1 MSTPYGN
8 LRTHQIRQLDGEA
21 KYVDAL
27 VKSAAVPVWTTLIFT
42 LAVAIGAA
50 SIAIIAFAYARRTH
64 PSDGLD
70 GAEGPQGAAG
80 RDGRNGTNGVNGAN
94 GYNGT
99 LVSILSATQRTS
111 LAYTIPLG
119 TAVYDTTLGA
129 LCIYVANATW
139 ASFNVSSFLV
149 LT

>member
-1 MSTPYGN
+1 MYGKLN
-8 LRTHQIRQLDGEA
+8 APQIRQLDGEA

-50 SIAIIAFAYARRTH
+50 AIAIVAFAYARRTH

-70 GAEGPQGAAG
+70 GAEGPQGPAG
-80 RDGRNGTNGVNGAN
+80 RDGRNGTNGLNGVA

-99 LVSILSATQRTS
+99 LVTVMSQSQRMS

-119 TAVYDTTLGA
+119 TAVYDVTLQA

-139 ASFNVSSFLV
+139 AAFNVSSFIV
-149 LT
+149 G